1 MEHSRLVDFIIFAAN
16 SISSPNT
23 KNEESSTILND
34 VDKTTSVTNE
44 KNAKND
50 KNKNDSN
57 KKNNSNKND
66 NNKNDNNKN
75 KNNVSNKKNKN
86 NIVVADM
93 MAGVGPFAVPLAMNN
108 ITVHANDLNPE
119 SFKYLNKNMK
129 MNHCEKFLKTENKCG
144 R

>member
-23 KNEESSTILND
+23 KNEESSTTIND
-34 VDKTTSVTNE
+34 VDKTTKVTNE
-44 KNAKND
+44 KNVKND
-50 KNKNDSN
+50 KYKNDSN
-57 KKNNSNKND
+57 KKNN
-66 NNKNDNNKN
+66 NNKNDNNN
-75 KNNVSNKKNKN
+75 SSHKKNKN